1 MISRD
6 MSPEGTSDPPAS
18 GGVVPTPSEAASI
31 GGTPESP
38 PCCRTCRFWRQ
49 AGRGGPGP
57 DWGLCKRM
65 PPVLPEID
73 DEKMVHV
80 GIWPST
86 EAKDWCGEWQ
96 PVSPGHAA
104 AER

>member
-1 MISRD
+1 MPADDPQRPGPAEPIEGSL
-6 MSPEGTSDPPAS
+6 SPRATV
-18 GGVVPTPSEAASI
+18 GGAELPD
-31 GGTPESP
+31 
-38 PCCRTCRFWRQ
+38 CCRTCRFWRQ

-73 DEKMVHV
+73 EDKMVHV

-96 PVSPGHAA
+96 LAPPFSG
-104 AER
+104 